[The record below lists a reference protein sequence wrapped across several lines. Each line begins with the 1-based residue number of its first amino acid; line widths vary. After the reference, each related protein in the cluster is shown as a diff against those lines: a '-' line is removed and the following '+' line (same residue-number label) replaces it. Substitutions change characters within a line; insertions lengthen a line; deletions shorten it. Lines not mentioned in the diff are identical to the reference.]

1 VGPDADLDPAF
12 VHWRCGLDDRGRP
25 RVEVAAASLGRVPE
39 LWFVE
44 VPEYG
49 AARPA
54 TSIVAFDDGRFAPGT
69 VVADEEFRYLGV
81 DPREQVG
88 ALRWYLDGGVVDQ
101 LFVAPT
107 ARRRGIGSEIL
118 FTADGF
124 HQLNGWLGALRSDG
138 RRTAMGESLVATL
151 RFRQRIAPSRRSSAP
166 WIRLRS
172 GAGGPGLRRGAEQ
185 AWGRGTSRACIV
197 GLGSSSQQ
205 GEGGRWASTT
215 ARWP

>member
-1 VGPDADLDPAF
+1 VGTPAWYVREASLPGGRWRAKCLLDPSQPDGAVVGPDADLDPAF

-101 LFVAPT
+101 LFGAPT

-151 RFRQRIAPSRRSSAP
+151 RFRQRIAPLEEVVRP
-166 WIRLRS
+166 MD
-172 GAGGPGLRRGAEQ
+172 P
-185 AWGRGTSRACIV
+185 T
-197 GLGSSSQQ
+197 
-205 GEGGRWASTT
+205 
-215 ARWP
+215 